1 MSVTVKMKVN
11 MDFSVILVCVIMQ
24 NKVPDVCKFGSNLTI
39 KTPERPQ

>member
-24 NKVPDVCKFGSNLTI
+24 NKVPDRFLVGVLLSEN
-39 KTPERPQ
+39 